1 MSSKS
6 TKPFGNCQKKGCG
19 CATTLDKNKTAF
31 THVSPFYFFIPIMG
45 FTLPS
50 PESPAEQARALMAQK
65 ANIEAELETHISI
78 LKANNV
84 TMQTPLVDIEGF
96 PRADI
101 DIYAVRGA
109 RVRIIEL
116 RNDLK
121 AVMDAIGKALEGIY
135 DPSLASQPSTH
146 HDSSSERPLKPFAK
160 VDGVAP
166 GSPAA
171 EAVRIY
177 LNVYIQSRNET
188 GYFQALQRDDLVVKF
203 GQLDESS
210 FKSNSL
216 KPLADLVTE
225 NENVSGPLSF
235 SKKDIQL
242 KLIMAN
248 ESSKLSPYES
258 FVRIKQSS

>member
-1 MSSKS
+1 MFEIVSSGWLCDMFQVIS
-6 TKPFGNCQKKGCG
+6 F
-19 CATTLDKNKTAF
+19 TAF
-31 THVSPFYFFIPIMG
+31 SSSNTTTMG

-50 PESPAEQARALMAQK
+50 PESPTEQTRTLMNQK
-65 ANIEAELETHISI
+65 SDIEAELESHISI

-84 TMQTPLVDIEGF
+84 TMQTPLVDVEGF

-121 AVMDAIGKALEGIY
+121 AVVDAIGRALEGIY
-135 DPSLASQPSTH
+135 DPAIQRSSQIESN
-146 HDSSSERPLKPFAK
+146 SERPLQPFAK

-177 LNVYIQSRNET
+177 KVLLYIH
-188 GYFQALQRDDLVVKF
+188 VKI
-203 GQLDESS
+203 QTNIL
-210 FKSNSL
+210 
-216 KPLADLVTE
+216 
-225 NENVSGPLSF
+225 SGPA
-235 SKKDIQL
+235 K
-242 KLIMAN
+242 
-248 ESSKLSPYES
+248 
-258 FVRIKQSS
+258 R

>member
-1 MSSKS
+1 
-6 TKPFGNCQKKGCG
+6 
-19 CATTLDKNKTAF
+19 
-31 THVSPFYFFIPIMG
+31 MG

-50 PESPAEQARALMAQK
+50 LGSPAEQTRTLMAQK
-65 ANIEAELETHISI
+65 SDIEAELESHISI

-84 TMQTPLVDIEGF
+84 TMQTPLVDVEGF

-121 AVMDAIGKALEGIY
+121 AVVDAIGKALEGIY
-135 DPSLASQPSTH
+135 DPAIQRI
-146 HDSSSERPLKPFAK
+146 DSSSERPLKPFAK

-177 LNVYIQSRNET
+177 NVLYIYTLKLKRV
-188 GYFQALQRDDLVVKF
+188 YFQDLQRDDLIVKF

-216 KPLADLVTE
+216 QPLADLVAE
-225 NENVSGPLSF
+225 NEHVSIPSLLLTG
-235 SKKDIQL
+235 
-242 KLIMAN
+242 
-248 ESSKLSPYES
+248 
-258 FVRIKQSS
+258 

>member
-1 MSSKS
+1 
-6 TKPFGNCQKKGCG
+6 
-19 CATTLDKNKTAF
+19 
-31 THVSPFYFFIPIMG
+31 MG

-50 PESPAEQARALMAQK
+50 PESPVEQTRALMAQK
-65 ANIEAELETHISI
+65 SNIEAELESHISI

-84 TMQTPLVDIEGF
+84 TMQSPLVDVEGF

-121 AVMDAIGKALEGIY
+121 AVVDAIGKALEGIY
-135 DPSLASQPSTH
+135 DPALQRSSQN
-146 HDSSSERPLKPFAK
+146 DSSSERPLKPFAK

-177 LNVYIQSRNET
+177 PMYIFICIR
-188 GYFQALQRDDLVVKF
+188 
-203 GQLDESS
+203 
-210 FKSNSL
+210 
-216 KPLADLVTE
+216 
-225 NENVSGPLSF
+225 
-235 SKKDIQL
+235 
-242 KLIMAN
+242 
-248 ESSKLSPYES
+248 
-258 FVRIKQSS
+258 

>member
-1 MSSKS
+1 
-6 TKPFGNCQKKGCG
+6 
-19 CATTLDKNKTAF
+19 
-31 THVSPFYFFIPIMG
+31 MG

-50 PESPAEQARALMAQK
+50 PESPAEQTRTLINQK
-65 ANIEAELETHISI
+65 SNIEAELESHISI

-84 TMQTPLVDIEGF
+84 TMQTPLVDAEGF

-121 AVMDAIGKALEGIY
+121 AVVDAIGKALEGIY
-135 DPSLASQPSTH
+135 DPAIQRSSQI
-146 HDSSSERPLKPFAK
+146 DSSPLKPFAK

-171 EAVRIY
+171 EA
-177 LNVYIQSRNET
+177 
-188 GYFQALQRDDLVVKF
+188 GLQRDDLIVKF

-216 KPLADLVTE
+216 QPLADLVSE
-225 NENVSGPLSF
+225 NEQRSISIRVIRSDKTVFLTLTPR
-235 SKKDIQL
+235 KDWGGRGMLGCHIVL
-242 KLIMAN
+242 H
-248 ESSKLSPYES
+248 S
-258 FVRIKQSS
+258 

>member
-1 MSSKS
+1 LMDQKS
-6 TKPFGNCQKKGCG
+6 
-19 CATTLDKNKTAF
+19 
-31 THVSPFYFFIPIMG
+31 
-45 FTLPS
+45 
-50 PESPAEQARALMAQK
+50 
-65 ANIEAELETHISI
+65 NIEAELETHIST

-84 TMQTPLVDIEGF
+84 TMQTPLVDVEGF

-135 DPSLASQPSTH
+135 DPALQRSSQN
-146 HDSSSERPLKPFAK
+146 DSSSERPLKPFAK

-171 EAVRIY
+171 EAD
-177 LNVYIQSRNET
+177 
-188 GYFQALQRDDLVVKF
+188 LQRGDLIVKF

-216 KPLADLVTE
+216 QPLADLVAE
-225 NENVSGPLSF
+225 NEHRSISIRVIRSDKIVFLTLTPRKNWGGRGMLGCHIVLHS
-235 SKKDIQL
+235 
-242 KLIMAN
+242 
-248 ESSKLSPYES
+248 
-258 FVRIKQSS
+258 

>member
-1 MSSKS
+1 
-6 TKPFGNCQKKGCG
+6 
-19 CATTLDKNKTAF
+19 
-31 THVSPFYFFIPIMG
+31 MG

-50 PESPAEQARALMAQK
+50 PESPLEQARTLMAQK
-65 ANIEAELETHISI
+65 SNIEAELETHISI

-84 TMQTPLVDIEGF
+84 TMQTPLVDVEGF

-121 AVMDAIGKALEGIY
+121 AVMDAVGKALEGIY
-135 DPSLASQPSTH
+135 DPSLTSQQSTQN
-146 HDSSSERPLKPFAK
+146 DSSSERPLKPFAK

-171 EAVRIY
+171 EA
-177 LNVYIQSRNET
+177 
-188 GYFQALQRDDLVVKF
+188 ALQRGDLVVKF
-203 GQLDESS
+203 GQLDENS

-216 KPLADLVTE
+216 QPLANLVAE
-225 NENVSGPLSF
+225 NENRSISIRVIRSDKTVFLTLTPRKDWGGRGMLGCHIVPF
-235 SKKDIQL
+235 SL
-242 KLIMAN
+242 
-248 ESSKLSPYES
+248 P
-258 FVRIKQSS
+258 

>member
-1 MSSKS
+1 
-6 TKPFGNCQKKGCG
+6 
-19 CATTLDKNKTAF
+19 
-31 THVSPFYFFIPIMG
+31 MG

-50 PESPAEQARALMAQK
+50 PESPLEQARALMAQK
-65 ANIEAELETHISI
+65 SNIEAELETHVSI

-84 TMQTPLVDIEGF
+84 TMQTPLVDVEGF

-121 AVMDAIGKALEGIY
+121 AVMDAVGKALEGIY
-135 DPSLASQPSTH
+135 DPSLTSQQSTQN
-146 HDSSSERPLKPFAK
+146 DSSSEPPLKPFAK

-177 LNVYIQSRNET
+177 RMYIYIRNET
-188 GYFQALQRDDLVVKF
+188 RCFQALQRGDLVVKF

-216 KPLADLVTE
+216 QPLANLVAE
-225 NENVSGPLSF
+225 NENVSVPSLLSMT
-235 SKKDIQL
+235 S
-242 KLIMAN
+242 N
-248 ESSKLSPYES
+248 
-258 FVRIKQSS
+258 